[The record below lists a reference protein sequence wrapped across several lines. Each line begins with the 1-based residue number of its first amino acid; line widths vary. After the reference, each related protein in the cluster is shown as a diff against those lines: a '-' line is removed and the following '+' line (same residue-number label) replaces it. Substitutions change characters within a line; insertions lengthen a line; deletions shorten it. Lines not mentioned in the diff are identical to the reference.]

1 MTICYMILSMTE
13 TVKRKRGRPPGS
25 KQALTPERITT
36 LLKRSGRLVLPM
48 TDHQRIKEIKDLLL
62 RGAGKN
68 VAQKVIDIALNDDH
82 PGQMVA
88 IKMCLDRTL
97 PVSLFDQGKTQR
109 SAVTINITG
118 IGGDTTPITIEADE

>member
-1 MTICYMILSMTE
+1 MILSMTE

-36 LLKRSGRLVLPM
+36 LLKRPGRLVLPM

-97 PVSLFDQGKTQR
+97 PISLFDQGKTQR